1 MMTGRVSLARK
12 NLFQDRRRALLA
24 ISGVGASLVLV
35 LVLDGIFAGAMHQV
49 NAYMRNSPA
58 DVFVAQQDVRT
69 MHMSQSALP
78 PETVDAVAAVDGVAW
93 AEGLRYTNSIVDTG
107 DGQRISYV
115 LGYDVATG
123 RGGPRQLA
131 SGQPPAT
138 GEVLVDDMVADELG
152 IAIGDTVTVMGEPF
166 RVSGTSTDGT
176 NIVNTTVYIRT
187 EDFAR
192 LHGDKVAYVLV
203 GANPGVAPEVLA
215 ERLAAALP
223 DTTVQTR
230 AEFARQ
236 EASVVRDMAAD
247 VMKIVTVIGFL
258 IALAVIGLT
267 LFTATLAKLREYGVV
282 KALGAGSGRLAATV
296 IAQAAWSV
304 ALGLV
309 VAVVTSVVLGAAIGA
324 LTPNVTVLIQ
334 ADSVVRTGV
343 GALIVGALAALL
355 PLRRVVRVDPAT
367 AFRRP

>member
-1 MMTGRVSLARK
+1 M
-12 NLFQDRRRALLA
+12 
-24 ISGVGASLVLV
+24 LV

-78 PETVDAVAAVDGVAW
+78 PEAVDAARAVDGVAW

-107 DGQRISYV
+107 NGQRITYV

-123 RGGPRQLA
+123 RGGPRRLA

-138 GEVLVDDMVADELG
+138 GEILVDDVVADELG

-192 LHGDKVAYVLV
+192 LHGDTVAYVLV
-203 GANPGVAPEVLA
+203 GAAAGVAPEVLA

-230 AEFARQ
+230 AEFAHQ
-236 EASVVRDMAAD
+236 EASVVRDMTAD
-247 VMKIVTVIGFL
+247 VMKIITVIGFL

-282 KALGAGSGRLAATV
+282 KALGAGSVRLAMTV
-296 IAQAAWSV
+296 IAQAAWSSPSASSWPWWSRSYWAQRS
-304 ALGLV
+304 AL
-309 VAVVTSVVLGAAIGA
+309 

-334 ADSVVRTGV
+334 ADSVLRTGV
-343 GALIVGALAALL
+343 GALIVGALAALV
-355 PLRRVVRVDPAT
+355 PLRRVARVDPAT